1 MYVASRAHRHVV
13 AGTVPA
19 PGKSH
24 LLLQPV
30 RLHRVDRL
38 ERMPLAADLDAGALK
53 VIDMVVAALLDMW
66 VPPRPFDDRA
76 ELAERVDR
84 AVEDAGIRW
93 APC

>member
-1 MYVASRAHRHVV
+1 
-13 AGTVPA
+13 
-19 PGKSH
+19 
-24 LLLQPV
+24 
-30 RLHRVDRL
+30 
-38 ERMPLAADLDAGALK
+38 MPLAADLDAGALK